1 MTDSRSDEQPELAL
15 RGIKRKE
22 EKGSQINKI
31 VKR

>member
-22 EKGSQINKI
+22 EKGAQINKI
-31 VKR
+31 VKH